1 MVLDIKPK
9 DGFKPYFVKKEN
21 GELDLSICKSIG
33 DQYRFKEFVYGLEEN
48 DRMHIGDHLK
58 IVNHKDGSITI
69 ELNNFYSTCG
79 FIYVI

>member
-1 MVLDIKPK
+1 MVLDIKPR

-21 GELDLSICKSIG
+21 DEFDLSISKMIG
-33 DQYRFKEFVYGLEEN
+33 EQYRFKEFVYGINEN
-48 DRMHIGDHLK
+48 DRMFIGDHLK

-69 ELNNFYSTCG
+69 DLNNLHSTCG